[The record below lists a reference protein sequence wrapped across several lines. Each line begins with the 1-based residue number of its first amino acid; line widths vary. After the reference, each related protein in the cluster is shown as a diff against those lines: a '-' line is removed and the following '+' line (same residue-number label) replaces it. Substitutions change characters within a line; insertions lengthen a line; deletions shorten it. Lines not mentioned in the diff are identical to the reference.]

1 MRKLI
6 SAVFLALMALIQVH
20 AQDSDLRSAPDLP
33 TFNVTLNYSA
43 SEGGTITS
51 DISSGAKVAY
61 NTAPKFTI
69 TANAGYVLADITMN
83 TATIGTLPTGT
94 FNGDNTTTYTYTS
107 PALAKATEIKAT
119 FKAKDP
125 VTVTMS
131 PASATLDEVKAKVNL
146 PKLAFTPEDV
156 TGYTVKYKNVAT
168 GTETT
173 DLPVT
178 VGKYNV
184 LITKAETATQA
195 AIDKKFDYEILPAHT
210 LTYTFEATQGTV
222 AATMNG
228 TAVTSGGEIAYDK
241 PAVLKITAKSGYVL
255 GKLTVDN
262 QVVNLPEGTFDA
274 TTKVTTYAAY
284 TTANLKTAMSI
295 NVEFTAKKT
304 VSVSASP
311 LSATRDEIAA
321 DKNLPTVT
329 FTPSISGQKYQFK
342 NASGTLMDKLPATD
356 GVYTIVATSPETADY
371 AALTDESNKFTI
383 SQANKLSWSVEGEQG
398 TVTAK
403 MGDKDVAN
411 GGDIV
416 NGKTAVLTITAKPGY
431 KLSEI
436 KIDGKPANLPTGKFN
451 STDNTIS
458 YTYTT
463 GELTASATI
472 NVVFTE
478 KMKVTAKV
486 TGSSATKDQVVA
498 KQNLPVIKFTPEMNG
513 QAVTY
518 RAVNSKETKDLPA
531 EVGVYKIVL
540 ISPETME
547 YAALTDS
554 SNTFTVTGANALV
567 YAVGEHGTVTAKMDG
582 KDVVSGGDIAYGK
595 AAVFSIVSNS
605 NYKLGAIKQGSSDV
619 DISKIAGTYADGKT
633 SYTYTTSEL
642 TAGAGYTFV
651 FISKDTVKFVANNLT
666 QMEGSI
672 KQVTVASDI
681 KDIEIEY
688 QVNGTN
694 WIKELPSTLKAGSYK
709 ARFTRPEDLTYR
721 SLSDTATLV
730 VESKKEVSISK
741 LPDAGYIEEG
751 EPLSIAVLQGGS
763 VEGTTGSFVWTNPND
778 TVSLTK
784 TKYSITFMP
793 DDPILYLAKDTFINV
808 KVTPVYTMK
817 VTAANFGTVKL
828 TGRSAN
834 DRYAEGYELAA
845 EAIADKNYTF
855 AGWSDGNTSA
865 IRTLTATK
873 DLELVARFD
882 SILHKVNIGTPANG
896 TLEVYANGVEV
907 KDGEALLQG
916 TLLTINATPTDKKH
930 MMVKSVKVNGAL
942 VNTGSYTLAQ
952 AATIEASFEEKP
964 AATHLVNVSN
974 SGHGSVTLLD
984 NKSKAPITPGAAIAE
999 GVIVKVIC
1007 KADYGYALNSV
1018 NVENAADSSTDNT
1031 FTVGTADANV
1041 KVNFG
1046 LTQFKVTAAANIP
1059 TAGSVSLT
1067 KVEDNATVTSGSDVN
1082 YQTRLV
1088 ATVTTN
1094 SGYRF
1099 KSMTANSSEIK
1110 DGDTLV
1116 VSGPMTIAANYIG
1129 KTKLE
1134 INTAQQSLVYNKQ
1147 PRSYEVKVKGGHAAK
1162 GFQVTY
1168 SKNGVSLGETLPQDA
1183 GTYTVNITRP
1193 EDDLYKAVS
1202 ETATLVI
1209 NKAGMALKSVPTLN
1223 GNDVTAELTQDIAG
1237 IAWNPKS
1244 VSTLSK
1250 LRAAATGTPDNDK
1263 VNVIRFTPKDEN
1275 NYEPVDYYIA
1285 VGDVEPVTLTT
1296 KDTYVTNGGLEV
1308 TSTEIAKGT
1317 KLTLKAIAPEGQ
1329 RFVKWKEDNDTN
1341 IEREVTMNADAT
1353 YTPVFEALK
1362 TLSIKNRLI
1371 EKSYDGAIQ
1380 VVSLSE
1386 LFNETGLPENEIVL
1400 KYANVDG
1407 SSATPMN
1414 AGTYMV
1420 NVSFAGND
1428 EWKEFYDVNIKLV
1441 IKPATI
1447 NSFTT
1452 LTASELTEGQPLSA
1466 SILSGGVASTASTN
1480 GTTVAG
1486 IFEWAEPNKIPGV
1499 GDDQSYKVEF
1509 TSYDPNYSN
1518 NETNA
1523 KVTVKSTSASVITF
1537 EQPENGTLKV
1547 YTVDESGEQTEI
1559 NSGTA
1564 VAPGSKLIVEV
1575 EPAKGYELENL
1586 QIGEKSYT
1594 SNSAQIDNVEGSL
1607 AIIATMKES
1616 TPDTP
1621 VVPDVR
1627 VTGVKLNVTSK
1638 SIAVGES
1645 FVLKATVSP
1654 SNATMQ
1660 SVSWSSSDETVAT
1673 VDADGIVTALKVGS
1687 CKITVATDDGNK
1699 TATCDVSVSTTV
1711 SIEQIAEGI
1720 RVYGIH
1726 GAVMVEPTA
1735 PVSIR
1740 IFAVT
1745 GNCLYSGNVSDITRI
1760 PAPAGIYLIELS
1772 ANGRHAATKVS
1783 VR

>member
-33 TFNVTLNYSA
+33 AFKVTLNYSA

-1523 KVTVKSTSASVITF
+1523 KVTVKSTGASVITF

>member
-33 TFNVTLNYSA
+33 TFKVTLNYSA

-605 NYKLGAIKQGSSDV
+605 NYKLGAIKQGSLDV

-1523 KVTVKSTSASVITF
+1523 KVTVKSTGASVITF

>member
-33 TFNVTLNYSA
+33 TFKVTLNYSA

-61 NTAPKFTI
+61 NTAHKFTI

-107 PALAKATEIKAT
+107 PALTKATEIKAT

-173 DLPVT
+173 DLPAT
-178 VGKYNV
+178 AGKYNV
-184 LITKAETATQA
+184 LVTKAETATQA

-262 QVVNLPEGTFDA
+262 QVVNLPEGTFD
-274 TTKVTTYAAY
+274 TSTNETSYAAY
-284 TTANLKTAMSI
+284 TTGALKGSMAI
-295 NVEFTAKKT
+295 DVQFTAKKT
-304 VSVSASP
+304 RTITASP
-311 LSATRDEIAA
+311 LSATKDEIAA
-321 DKNLPTVT
+321 GKNKPVVKIEPSPSQYLIRYYKDVPANATTTFPTE
-329 FTPSISGQKYQFK
+329 
-342 NASGTLMDKLPATD
+342 D
-356 GVYTIVATSPETADY
+356 GSYRIWVTSPETEEY
-371 AALTDESNKFTI
+371 AALSNDTSLIFTI
-383 SQANKLSWSVEGEQG
+383 SKANVLSWSVEGQG

-416 NGKTAVLTITAKPGY
+416 NGKAAVLTITAKPGY

-463 GELTASATI
+463 DELTASATI

-518 RAVNSKETKDLPA
+518 RAANGKETKDLPA
-531 EVGVYKIVL
+531 VVGVYKIVL

-567 YAVGEHGTVTAKMDG
+567 YTVDGGNGTVTAKMDG

-595 AAVFSIVSNS
+595 TAVFSIVSNS

-681 KDIEIEY
+681 KDIKIEY
-688 QVNGTN
+688 QVNGTT

-709 ARFTRPEDLTYR
+709 ARFTRPEDLAYR

-730 VESKKEVSISK
+730 VESKKEVSISG
-741 LPDAGYIEEG
+741 LPKAGHIEEG

-784 TKYSITFMP
+784 TKYSTTFMP
-793 DDPILYLAKDTFINV
+793 EDPVLYLAKDTFINV
-808 KVTPVYTMK
+808 EVTPVYTMK

-873 DLELVARFD
+873 DLDLVARFD

-896 TLEVYANGVEV
+896 TLKVYANGVEV

-984 NKSKAPITPGAAIAE
+984 NESKAE
-999 GVIVKVIC
+999 GVKVKVIC
-1007 KADYGYALNSV
+1007 KADYGYALKSV
-1018 NVENAADSSTDNT
+1018 SVENATYSSTDNT

-1067 KVEDNATVTSGSDVN
+1067 KVEDNATVASGSDVN

-1317 KLTLKAIAPEGQ
+1317 KLTLKAIASKDQ

-1341 IEREVTMNADAT
+1341 IEREVTMNANAT
-1353 YTPVFEALK
+1353 YTPVFEVLK
-1362 TLSIKNRLI
+1362 TLSIKSRLI
-1371 EKSYDGAIQ
+1371 EKSYNGAIQ

-1386 LFNETGLPENEIVL
+1386 LFNETDLPENEIVL
-1400 KYANVDG
+1400 KYVNVDG

-1428 EWKEFYDVNIKLV
+1428 EWTKFNDVNIRLV
-1441 IKPATI
+1441 IKPTTI

-1499 GDDQSYKVEF
+1499 GDDQSSYKVEF

-1523 KVTVKSTSASVITF
+1523 KVTVKSTGASVITF

-1594 SNSAQIDNVEGSL
+1594 SNSVQIDNVEGSL

-1645 FVLKATVSP
+1645 FVLNATVSP
-1654 SNATMQ
+1654 SNATMK

-1673 VDADGIVTALKVGS
+1673 VDADGIVTGLKVGS

-1711 SIEQIAEGI
+1711 SIEQITEGI

-1772 ANGRHAATKVS
+1772 ANDRHAATKVS

>member
-33 TFNVTLNYSA
+33 TFKVTLNYSA

-1371 EKSYDGAIQ
+1371 EKSDDGAIQ

-1523 KVTVKSTSASVITF
+1523 KVTVKSTGASVITF

>member
-33 TFNVTLNYSA
+33 TFKVTLNYSA

-672 KQVTVASDI
+672 KQVTVANDI

-1523 KVTVKSTSASVITF
+1523 KVTVKSTGASVITF

>member
-33 TFNVTLNYSA
+33 TFKVTLNYSA

-1223 GNDVTAELTQDIAG
+1223 GNDVTAELTQDIAD
-1237 IAWNPKS
+1237 IAWNPGS

-1250 LRAAATGTPDNDK
+1250 LRAAATGTPTNNE
-1263 VNVIRFTPKDEN
+1263 VNVIRFTPKDKN

-1285 VGDVEPVTLTT
+1285 VGEVEPVTLTT

-1523 KVTVKSTSASVITF
+1523 KVTVKSTGASVITF